1 VASLAE
7 LPVDLAC
14 LIATIRFRTLRF
26 AEHKTLSNHD
36 VKRFL
41 EE

>member
-1 VASLAE
+1 M
-7 LPVDLAC
+7 DLAR

-36 VKRFL
+36 IERFL